1 MFEEAVKSTSFSC
14 GIHGLPSTKFRIS
27 HIWIPKELSINI
39 GYTHNDRM
47 ERKMKVGPKGQIVI
61 PKEIRDKLG
70 MKEFSEVLVDLKGE
84 QVVISKAGPQS
95 ISYTEFFVSTY
106 GRKLKQKVDL
116 GKIMDEEYERN
127 LLR

>member
-1 MFEEAVKSTSFSC
+1 
-14 GIHGLPSTKFRIS
+14 
-27 HIWIPKELSINI
+27 
-39 GYTHNDRM
+39 
-47 ERKMKVGPKGQIVI
+47 MKVGPKGQIVI